1 MQIKVNRQIAAV
13 IIVYPNSLPFLKF
26 ANLNKGNA
34 AIPTRSEN
42 RKVKPYSCKLLEN

>member
-34 AIPTRSEN
+34 ESLPE
-42 RKVKPYSCKLLEN
+42 VKIGK